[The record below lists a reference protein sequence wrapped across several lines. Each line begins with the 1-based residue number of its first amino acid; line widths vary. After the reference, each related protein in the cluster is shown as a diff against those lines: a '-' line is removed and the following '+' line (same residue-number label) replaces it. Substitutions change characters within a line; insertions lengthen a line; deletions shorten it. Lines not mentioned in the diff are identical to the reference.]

1 MTQQP
6 LCARHCVRDTEQRR
20 KQISASVFP
29 KGQKS
34 LLSIVN
40 FSVLAHNYSFSSWG
54 RKAEWVN
61 FCGVIA
67 ISNQVWD
74 TSISEGVFTCA
85 VLFNFHN
92 SLQR

>member
-40 FSVLAHNYSFSSWG
+40 FSVLAITIHF
-54 RKAEWVN
+54 
-61 FCGVIA
+61 
-67 ISNQVWD
+67 QVAGERL
-74 TSISEGVFTCA
+74 SG
-85 VLFNFHN
+85 
-92 SLQR
+92 